1 MLSSTL
7 VWAISSRNTHTH
19 THTHNVHRWEKGTHI
34 SIRFLIPFD
43 CAQFIVDTFILAF
56 FFFFYS
62 GPQRWGFYRPRK
74 QKEEKETR
82 SKVKR
87 AKDGKPSS
95 GMQSTFR
102 KVQATSFY
110 FVHSTYIH
118 RPSKE
123 QIPCLS
129 SCWLFV
135 SISSHLYYFFFFLPL
150 CGISCA
156 HRQTHLSYCMA
167 AMSPYCSFHIW
178 FRFVLCYYYDTQR
191 DVAATANDDAEY
203 NVLRSRQF

>member
-1 MLSSTL
+1 MGK
-7 VWAISSRNTHTH
+7 RNPYIYPFPYPFWLRT
-19 THTHNVHRWEKGTHI
+19 VYRRHI
-34 SIRFLIPFD
+34 HSCL
-43 CAQFIVDTFILAF
+43 F
-56 FFFFYS
+56 FFFFIL
-62 GPQRWGFYRPRK
+62 GPNDGDFIGRGSWNKKKKQEAKSNERKTGNLHLGCKAHFAKCRQRLFILY
-74 QKEEKETR
+74 TLHI
-82 SKVKR
+82 
-87 AKDGKPSS
+87 
-95 GMQSTFR
+95 ST
-102 KVQATSFY
+102 A
-110 FVHSTYIH
+110 
-118 RPSKE
+118 PKE